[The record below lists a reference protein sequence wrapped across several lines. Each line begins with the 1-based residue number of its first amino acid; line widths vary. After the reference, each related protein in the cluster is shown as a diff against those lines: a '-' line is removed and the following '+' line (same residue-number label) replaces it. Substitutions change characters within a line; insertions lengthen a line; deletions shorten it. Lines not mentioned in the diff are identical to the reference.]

1 MRELFFG
8 FLDGIEE
15 IQRWR
20 TTTLI
25 VLFAALSFVTAAA
38 AWYLFGAQLM
48 GLSNTLVQWLPF
60 SMLRSNGAWM
70 LSIFLWLQA
79 IMLTVALLSLLL
91 TLTLYRNLPKS
102 DFTPAV
108 GWLLAG
114 ATLFWSVVWYFKGS
128 MIYNEVLHLLT
139 VLPFD
144 TVENGVSFLLIFYFL
159 YNIMVVVTFVLSSL
173 YAPVFLR
180 RARFDVCPDA
190 DLRSHARF
198 QAIGYTFRDIGIFAG
213 ASLLLMPLLFVPV
226 VNVLVQLLL
235 WAWLVK
241 ETLTFDVGTLLYEA
255 DELKAFKRKNR
266 TLWSIALVTALFNFF
281 PLLNFAGPFVGQI
294 MMLRYF
300 SHVRPTA

>member
-1 MRELFFG
+1 MRDLFFG

-20 TTTLI
+20 TTLMI
-25 VLFAALSFVTAAA
+25 VIFGGISFLVAAA
-38 AWYLFGAQLM
+38 VWFLFGAQLM
-48 GLSNTLVQWLPF
+48 ALSNALIQWLPF
-60 SMLRSNGAWM
+60 TMLRSNGAWM
-70 LSIFLWLQA
+70 LSIFLWVQA

-114 ATLFWSVVWYFKGS
+114 STFFWSAVWFYKGG
-128 MIYNEVLHLLT
+128 MIYDEVLHLLT

-159 YNIMVVVTFVLSSL
+159 YNTMVISTFLLTSFYTPL
-173 YAPVFLR
+173 FLR
-180 RARFDVCPDA
+180 RAHTEVCPDVE
-190 DLRSHARF
+190 LHSHARMR
-198 QAIGYTFRDIGIFAG
+198 AVGYTLRDIAIFVA

-226 VNVLVQLLL
+226 VNVLVQLAL

-241 ETLTFDVGTLLYEA
+241 ETLTFDVGTMLFDPE
-255 DELKAFKRKNR
+255 ELKTLKRRNR
-266 TLWSIALVTALFNFF
+266 ALWSVAAMTALFNFF
-281 PLLNFAGPFVGQI
+281 PILNFAGPFVGEI
-294 MMLRYF
+294 MMLRYLAAA
-300 SHVRPTA
+300 RQQA